1 MNEQLFVSQD
11 FTGMTVSH
19 TLDLSLVNKTT
30 SHTEL
35 NKRLSHTVRIAIS
48 GARTEI
54 MVDNCVTGP
63 CNVTLKS
70 DLEAQQIV
78 LNENVYIGGVS
89 NVSPYIRSK
98 LKTMAHFTGCIGVS

>member
-1 MNEQLFVSQD
+1 M
-11 FTGMTVSH
+11 
-19 TLDLSLVNKTT
+19 
-30 SHTEL
+30 
-35 NKRLSHTVRIAIS
+35 
-48 GARTEI
+48 
-54 MVDNCVTGP
+54 TGP